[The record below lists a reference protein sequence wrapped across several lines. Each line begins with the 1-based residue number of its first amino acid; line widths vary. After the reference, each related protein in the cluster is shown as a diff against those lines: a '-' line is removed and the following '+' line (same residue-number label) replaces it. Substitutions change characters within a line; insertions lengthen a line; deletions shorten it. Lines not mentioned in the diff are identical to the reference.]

1 MLNIVIKSLW
11 ETIFLQH
18 RQYIQLILFNST
30 LRLQIFKIT
39 VTENLIFNKN
49 I

>member
-18 RQYIQLILFNST
+18 RQYIQLIYLIIHYDYKYSK
-30 LRLQIFKIT
+30 LQFRKI
-39 VTENLIFNKN
+39 
-49 I
+49 